1 MALLAAVAHVD
12 YAAWRYLLEKHC
24 SVNFGV
30 EGEPVYEKK
39 IPIRYVVTLDLRD
52 QTGDFGTHE
61 FDLVF
66 FFGVHQRLHPSGE
79 YREALQQIAALD
91 KNPLRS
97 KSDFDFDVPV
107 RVDFDGS
114 YGMNELVDVG
124 IAEKIVQQ
132 QWQKYEVSGESQS
145 TARGEWHCTFVLE
158 RMIVDLVD
166 QDMTTAMGAAL
177 KTLLHQNTW
186 FSRVSLCLMRHLMM
200 PAQSYGQLVSSVFD
214 STRRLPQLARTSCHP
229 SFVPASGGSDPLQLG
244 EIVVTWAPDV
254 HIHYVGAMCSAMVH
268 NQMSK
273 NLSLQLWMKTNNGE
287 INQRYWKWLAYAL
300 FLKRARASSAVESLA
315 MMKVCSM
322 SVSDMEAFTS
332 IASSDHPARFPTF
345 FLKIDR

>member
-132 QWQKYEVSGESQS
+132 QWQKYEVS
-145 TARGEWHCTFVLE
+145 
-158 RMIVDLVD
+158 DLVD